1 MEYIYRIYEEV
12 YNDML
17 SGKKKVEFRLLNEK
31 SEKIIIGDRIK
42 FIVIN
47 NEDKYLLTRVVDK
60 FIYDDLEELWNHKDV
75 LNNSLNYNKEEF
87 IKAFSD
93 IFEEDKVKNSKI
105 VGFKIEK
112 INSNS

>member
-17 SGKKKVEFRLLNEK
+17 AGKKKVEFRLLNEK
-31 SEKIIIGDRIK
+31 SEKIGIGDRIK

-60 FIYDDLEELWNHKDV
+60 FIYNDLEELWNCKDV

-87 IKAFSD
+87 IKAFND
-93 IFEEDKVKNSKI
+93 IFGEDRVKNSKI
-105 VGFKIEK
+105 VGFKIEV
-112 INSNS
+112 INDK